1 MVRNPTCRGS
11 PSLYGCDLS
20 CLPSLLPKE
29 SSLRL
34 CWDILGVLS
43 GCYTKLLFT
52 TELKLEDPGSE
63 LCAGQAR
70 KHILARGAK
79 RPPY

>member
-1 MVRNPTCRGS
+1 MLGHF
-11 PSLYGCDLS
+11 GG
-20 CLPSLLPKE
+20 
-29 SSLRL
+29 SLRL
-34 CWDILGVLS
+34 L
-43 GCYTKLLFT
+43 YQALFT